1 MDCRGGLWHK
11 RTEQV
16 KGAGVLIYQILV
28 LAIVQG
34 LTEFLPISSSGHLVV
49 TSQLMGWQDQGLALD
64 IAVHVGTLFAV
75 MLYFWRDVGRV
86 VRGGFHLA
94 TFRGGPDARLALM
107 LLVATLPIVAAGY
120 FGREVLIPMFRSVE
134 IIAWTTLIFG
144 IVLWIA
150 DRFAMTVRRIE
161 HMSWSG
167 ALFIGAAQVLA
178 LVPGTSRSGITM
190 TAGRILGME
199 RPEAARFSLLLSI
212 PTIAGAGTLIG
223 LEIYQAGDVRLGID
237 AALAAGFAFFTGL
250 AALAAMMRWLQNS
263 SFAPF
268 VLYRIALGG
277 VLLWWVYI

>member
-1 MDCRGGLWHK
+1 MDCRAGLWHK
-11 RTEQV
+11 RTEQA
-16 KGAGVLIYQILV
+16 KGACVLIYQLVV

-49 TSQLMGWQDQGLALD
+49 TSQLMGWQDQGLELD

-75 MLYFWRDVGRV
+75 MIYFWRDVGRV
-86 VRGGFHLA
+86 VRGGLHLA
-94 TFRGGPDARLALM
+94 TFRGGPDARMALL

-120 FGREVLIPMFRSVE
+120 FGRETLIPMFRSVE
-134 IIAWTTLIFG
+134 IIAWTTLVFG

-150 DRFAMTVRRIE
+150 DRSGMTVRRIE
-161 HMSWSG
+161 HMSWVG
-167 ALFIGAAQVLA
+167 AIFIGAAQVLA

-223 LEIYQAGDVRLGID
+223 LEIYQSGNLTLGYH
-237 AALAAGFAFFTGL
+237 AALAAGFAFLTGL
-250 AALAAMMRWLQNS
+250 AAVAAMMRWLQNS
-263 SFAPF
+263 SFTPF
-268 VLYRIALGG
+268 VLYRVALGG
-277 VLLWWVYI
+277 ALLLWVYI

>member
-1 MDCRGGLWHK
+1 MF
-11 RTEQV
+11 
-16 KGAGVLIYQILV
+16 IYQLLV

-49 TSQLMGWQDQGLALD
+49 TSELMGWQDQGLELD

-75 MLYFWRDVGRV
+75 MIYFWRDVGLV
-86 VRGGFHLA
+86 ARGGFRLA
-94 TFRGGPDARLALM
+94 TLRGGKESRMALM

-120 FGREVLIPMFRSVE
+120 FGRDVLIPMFRSVE
-134 IIAWTTLIFG
+134 IIAWTTLVFG

-150 DRFAMTVRRIE
+150 DRSGMTVRRIE
-161 HMSWSG
+161 HMSWAG
-167 ALFIGAAQVLA
+167 AIFIGVSQVLA

-199 RPEAARFSLLLSI
+199 RQEAARFSLLLSI

-223 LEIYQAGDVRLGID
+223 LEIYQSGNLRLGYD
-237 AALAAGFAFFTGL
+237 AALAAGFSFFTGL
-250 AALAAMMRWLQNS
+250 AAIAVMMRWLQNS

-277 VLLWWVYI
+277 VLLWWVYV